1 MSISTL
7 QHNSATIECDIF
19 TLTWEIYGIAFR
31 TFAHNPC
38 GIIRLPKPRRSRRST
53 GQRGQ
58 AGCTHDIW
66 LPSHSNTM
74 SSLLTTEQLEE
85 LGRCMLSIIQ
95 ARYAMMAVYCLQV
108 YEWLATCVF
117 RFFCHLKWPRPGR
130 LHAYNDMLILG
141 QRRKSVWCVFSP
153 GGCISCAAINQLTV
167 KIDSSR
173 PLDLCESRVSS
184 MPILSP
190 LRLAFG
196 VLGVCRQP

>member
-1 MSISTL
+1 MFISTL

-19 TLTWEIYGIAFR
+19 TLTWEIYGFAFQ

-38 GIIRLPKPRRSRRST
+38 SIIRLPKPRRSRRST

-117 RFFCHLKWPRPGR
+117 RFFLSSEMAEARAPPCLQPHVDFRSEKE
-130 LHAYNDMLILG
+130 
-141 QRRKSVWCVFSP
+141 
-153 GGCISCAAINQLTV
+153 ISLVRI
-167 KIDSSR
+167 
-173 PLDLCESRVSS
+173 
-184 MPILSP
+184 
-190 LRLAFG
+190 
-196 VLGVCRQP
+196 